1 MPSDILG
8 IDIGGVIITPARAS
22 GDTSFFSSDYL
33 ATPPMEGAFDAIAR
47 LGQERFDA
55 VHLVSKCGPGVEKK
69 TRAWLAHHGFHDL
82 TGVPPERMHFCRAR
96 ADKAPIC
103 KSLGVTH
110 FVDDRL
116 EVLGYLSSVPVRYL
130 FQPDAKEM
138 ARHAAHLAHVRVMES
153 WREIIADLTE

>member
-1 MPSDILG
+1 
-8 IDIGGVIITPARAS
+8 
-22 GDTSFFSSDYL
+22 
-33 ATPPMEGAFDAIAR
+33 
-47 LGQERFDA
+47 
-55 VHLVSKCGPGVEKK
+55 
-69 TRAWLAHHGFHDL
+69 
-82 TGVPPERMHFCRAR
+82 MHFCRAR